1 MQPLRVLAITACV
14 LIGSAC
20 TRAVY
25 ESFVTE
31 TLPEDQSYV
40 WGLRAWHADELW
52 VPVGDS
58 LDLALLRDRCGVPAG
73 HGLTGCYAEEDSTVR
88 PQWRIADRHHATLQ
102 PLGRGT
108 WRFGP
113 ASAGA
118 RVHGR
123 SAGVTVVTV
132 RLPQG
137 VLTDT
142 IRVLPRFDRLRIEP
156 RESSYVTGDTIWFR
170 VMGLDSAGRQ
180 VTSLPW
186 PLWGRQVGSPLHGAV
201 PIVFD
206 DVTHPSLPTPAIV
219 VWIGTKADTLRF
231 RVLPRKAASG

>member
-1 MQPLRVLAITACV
+1 MRPLRVFAMTTCV

-20 TRAVY
+20 TRVAY
-25 ESFVTE
+25 EPFVTE
-31 TLPEDQSYV
+31 ALPDDQSYV
-40 WGLRAWHADELW
+40 WGLRAWHAEELW

-73 HGLTGCYAEEDSTVR
+73 HGQKGCYAEEDSTVR
-88 PQWRIADRHHATLQ
+88 PQWRIADRRHATLQ
-102 PLGRGT
+102 PLIRGS
-108 WRFGP
+108 WCFGP

-123 SAGVTVVTV
+123 SPGVTVVTV

-137 VLTDT
+137 ILADT
-142 IRVLPRFDRLRIEP
+142 IRILPRFDRLRIEP
-156 RESSYVTGDTIWFR
+156 RESSYVTGDTVWFR

-186 PLWGRQVGSPLHGAV
+186 PLWGRQVGAPRNGAV

-206 DVTHPSLPTPAIV
+206 HVTHPSLPIPAIV

-231 RVLPRKAASG
+231 RVLPRKVASG